1 MKCWGRGLPVLIKRP
16 GRQGGPGEERGAG
29 CSRAWPLSGSL
40 TWAHP
45 EVQLPPQQGEE
56 TACPGHRPPA
66 PEGRATASDRAKAS
80 GPRWPARSCLRSPQ
94 PRRARPCTPLLAVQ
108 RSRDVARRRWSV
120 SCFPPSK
127 GRAVV
132 HCGVCLREN
141 KLTSAISDFFRASR
155 GLWRQRTVWAE
166 RGCAAAVGSVTVC
179 ASECSARTCGHD
191 RSRRAPGDGAR
202 CRVPGAMTC
211 DSSCPPVRREET
223 HRC

>member
-45 EVQLPPQQGEE
+45 EVQLPPQRGEE
-56 TACPGHRPPA
+56 TACPGHRKRQGKSLGA
-66 PEGRATASDRAKAS
+66 SMARAFVPQVTAAEQ
-80 GPRWPARSCLRSPQ
+80 RSP
-94 PRRARPCTPLLAVQ
+94 RGRPCTPLLAVQ
-108 RSRDVARRRWSV
+108 RSRDAARRRWSV

-127 GRAVV
+127 GRAVM

-141 KLTSAISDFFRASR
+141 KLTSAISDFFRASLAAFGDR
-155 GLWRQRTVWAE
+155 GPYGQSVAAPPLWEASRCAPPSAL
-166 RGCAAAVGSVTVC
+166 RGPAVT
-179 ASECSARTCGHD
+179 T
-191 RSRRAPGDGAR
+191 APDAPPGT
-202 CRVPGAMTC
+202 VPGAVTC